1 MVRALIV
8 NNNRNI
14 DLLQKLAAHH
24 SAQTH
29 TPHPSREPALG
40 RKLRDCLVPRDR
52 GRQKHFQKI

>member
-24 SAQTH
+24 SVKTLLSQCG
-29 TPHPSREPALG
+29 ELG
-40 RKLRDCLVPRDR
+40 FDPWL
-52 GRQKHFQKI
+52 GN